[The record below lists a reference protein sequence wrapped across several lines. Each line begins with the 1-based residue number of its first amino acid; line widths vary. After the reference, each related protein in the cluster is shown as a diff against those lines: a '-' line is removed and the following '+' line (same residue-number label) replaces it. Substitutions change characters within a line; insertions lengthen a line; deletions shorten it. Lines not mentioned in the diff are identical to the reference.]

1 MPKTIGIMGGMG
13 PAATVDLMSRIISMT
28 DACSDQEH
36 IPMIVDND
44 TRIPDR
50 TEAILGRG
58 ESCAPEML
66 ASARRLEAAGADFIV
81 IACHAAHCF
90 VDEIKDKIGI
100 PILEMPEETAKLLKL
115 DGVDKAAVL
124 ATDGTVRSGLFGHA
138 LERMGI
144 LTVYPDEEQQKMVMS
159 LVYDYVKKGA
169 SDIPDSFREGM
180 QNLIGDL
187 GKQGAEVLILAST
200 EFPIAFSLM
209 GLRSDAF
216 VDPTIILAKAAI
228 RMAGASVRESVDNS
242 Y

>member
-28 DACSDQEH
+28 DAYSDQEH

-58 ESCAPEML
+58 ESPAPEML

-90 VDEIKDKIGI
+90 VDDIKDKISI
-100 PILEMPEETAKLLKL
+100 PIIEMPEETAKLLKL
-115 DGVDKAAVL
+115 NGVNRAAVL
-124 ATDGTVRSGLFGHA
+124 ATDGTVQSGLFGHA

-144 LTVYPDEEQQKMVMS
+144 QTVYPNEQKLVMS
-159 LVYDYVKKGA
+159 LVYDYVKKGRA
-169 SDIPDSFREGM
+169 VIPDAVREDM

-228 RMAGASVRESVDNS
+228 RMAGANVRESADS
-242 Y
+242 I

>member
-1 MPKTIGIMGGMG
+1 MLKTIGIMGGMG

-28 DACSDQEH
+28 DATSDQEH

-50 TEAILGRG
+50 TEAILSGG
-58 ESCAPEML
+58 ESPVPEML

-90 VDEIKDKIGI
+90 VDDIKDKISI

-115 DGVDKAAVL
+115 KEVNRAAIL
-124 ATDGTVRSGLFGHA
+124 GTDGTVQSGLFGHA

-144 LTVYPDEEQQKMVMS
+144 QSVYPDEKQQKLVMS
-159 LVYDYVKKGA
+159 LVYDYIKKGKA
-169 SDIPDSFREGM
+169 SIPDSIHDGIM
-180 QNLIGDL
+180 NMIGDL
-187 GKQGAEVLILAST
+187 SGQGAEALILAST
-200 EFPIAFSLM
+200 ELPIAFSIM

-216 VDPTIILAKAAI
+216 VDPTFILAKSAI
-228 RMAGASVRESVDNS
+228 RMAGAKLRDNN
-242 Y
+242 

>member
-28 DACSDQEH
+28 DASSDQEH

-66 ASARRLEAAGADFIV
+66 ASAKRLEAAGADFIV

-90 VDEIKDKIGI
+90 VEDIKDKIGI
-100 PILEMPEETAKLLKL
+100 PIIEMPEETAKLLKIN
-115 DGVDKAAVL
+115 GVNRAAVL
-124 ATDGTVRSGLFGHA
+124 ATDGTVQSGLFGHA

-144 LTVYPDEEQQKMVMS
+144 QTVYPNEEQQRLVMS
-159 LVYDYVKKGA
+159 LVYDYVKKGVA
-169 SDIPDSFREGM
+169 NIPDRVREGM
-180 QNLIGDL
+180 QNMIGDL

-200 EFPIAFSLM
+200 EFPIAFSIM
-209 GLRSDAF
+209 GLKSDAF
-216 VDPTIILAKAAI
+216 VDPTIILSKAAI
-228 RMAGASVRESVDNS
+228 RAAGAEVRESAE
-242 Y
+242 

>member
-28 DACSDQEH
+28 DASSDQEH

-58 ESCAPEML
+58 ESPASEML

-90 VDEIKDKIGI
+90 VDDIKDKIGI
-100 PILEMPEETAKLLKL
+100 PIIEMPEETAKLLKL
-115 DGVDKAAVL
+115 NGVNRAAVL
-124 ATDGTVRSGLFGHA
+124 ATDGTVQSGLFGHA

-144 LTVYPDEEQQKMVMS
+144 QTVYPNAEQQKLVMS
-159 LVYDYVKKGA
+159 LVYDYVKKGVA
-169 SDIPDSFREGM
+169 NIPDTVREEM
-180 QNLIGDL
+180 QSLVGDL

-228 RMAGASVRESVDNS
+228 RMAGANVRDDSS
-242 Y
+242 K